1 MPRCIVW
8 PVVYGG
14 ALETLK
20 AEVIKK
26 KKERTNKNKVFLGS
40 VTVISALR
48 WFSVVVVVNLESV
61 S

>member
-26 KKERTNKNKVFLGS
+26 KERKNKNKIFLGS
-40 VTVISALR
+40 MTVISALR
-48 WFSVVVVVNLESV
+48 WFSVVVNLESV